1 MSEDK
6 FGIEES
12 GLKGVLG
19 GTRRFEAYKDGLHK
33 DTEWLKAVDGYRNR
47 DLQTM
52 DTKPADFIRDNASE
66 MVGSFID
73 VISDLNKVGDND
85 GIKERVKALRV
96 VRGVVGDEPFITHL
110 REGENV
116 DGFLEGLDRSYGQ
129 REALTDRAKALLEK
143 ALKLFKQN

>member
-1 MSEDK
+1 MNGDK
-6 FGIEES
+6 FGIEDG
-12 GLKGVLG
+12 GLKRVLG
-19 GTRRFEAYKDGLHK
+19 GTGRFEAYTDGLHK

-66 MVGSFID
+66 MVRSFID

-110 REGENV
+110 KDGESV

>member
-6 FGIEES
+6 FGIEKS
-12 GLKGVLG
+12 GLKGVLD
-19 GTRRFEAYKDGLHK
+19 GTGIFEAYTDGLHK
-33 DTEWLKAVDGYRNR
+33 DTKWLQAVDRYKNR

-52 DTKPADFIRDNASE
+52 DTEPAGFIRANASE

-96 VRGVVGDEPFITHL
+96 VRGVAGDEPFITHL

-116 DGFLEGLDRSYGQ
+116 DGFLERLGRLYGQ